1 MARKNTFLSDAE
13 LEELRRSL
21 LQKRKALTEEIDHL
35 SAELADEN
43 REESIGGGLSQLP
56 THPADQGTDMYD
68 RGLTMS
74 MLERQQGERLE
85 VDAALRRIDEGTF
98 GICEG
103 TGEPIEKRRL
113 KARPWSRYSLAY
125 AEKVH
130 G

>member
-13 LEELRRSL
+13 IDDFRRSL
-21 LQKRKALTEEIDHL
+21 LQKRKALQDEIDHL
-35 SAELADEN
+35 QSELSDEN
-43 REESIGGGLSQLP
+43 REESTGGGLSELP

-68 RGLTMS
+68 RELTMS
-74 MLERQQGERLE
+74 MIERQQAERAE
-85 VDAALRRIDEGTF
+85 VDAALQRIEDGTF